1 VWGDVAK
8 YRVSAVR
15 HDVVI
20 IQIVTP

>member
-1 VWGDVAK
+1 VWGDIAK

-20 IQIVTP
+20 IPIVTP